1 MSLFDFARDLGR
13 KVFDRDDVAA
23 DNIKQHLETT
33 LTPIK
38 NLTVAFQDG
47 VVTLCG
53 ECRSKGDRD
62 LAILTAGHIAGVNQV
77 VATEL
82 TAPAPKPAAPPEPK
96 FEIYEIV
103 RGDTLGAIA
112 KRYYGNAGKYMRIF
126 EANRNLIEDPNKI
139 FPGQK
144 IRIPLD

>member
-1 MSLFDFARDLGR
+1 MSLLDFARDLGR
-13 KVFDRDDVAA
+13 QVFDRDDVAGEK
-23 DNIKQHLETT
+23 IKQHLETV

-38 NLTVAFQDG
+38 NLDVKYDDG

-53 ECRSKGDRD
+53 ECRSQGDRD
-62 LAILTAGHIAGVNQV
+62 LAVLTAGHIAGVKQV
-77 VATEL
+77 ISNEL

-103 RGDTLGAIA
+103 RGDTLGGIS
-112 KRYYGNAGKYMRIF
+112 KRYYGAAGKYMRIF
-126 EANRNLIEDPNKI
+126 EANKNIIEDPNKI
-139 FPGQK
+139 YPGQK